1 MSIYMKKTFWAGTAE
16 RAVKTLAQSVL
27 AMIGTNTVAITDLD
41 WEHILAVAATAA
53 VVSILTS
60 LATPETAATAKE
72 VKVEMVTAPTPPP
85 VDDPDA
91 IANLST
97 VDRSDGLP
105 DAGAP
110 KHRSEP
116 DDVVEI

>member
-1 MSIYMKKTFWAGTAE
+1 MSIYMKKTFWAGAAE

-53 VVSILTS
+53 VVSVLTS
-60 LATPETAATAKE
+60 LATPETAATSKE

-97 VDRSDGLP
+97 ADRSGGLP

-110 KHRSEP
+110 KHRGES

>member
-53 VVSILTS
+53 VVSVLTS

-85 VDDPDA
+85 VDDPDT
-91 IANLST
+91 IAGLST
-97 VDRSDGLP
+97 VDRSGGLP

-110 KHRSEP
+110 KHRDEP
-116 DDVVEI
+116 DEVVEI